1 MVMMTRDSRAELQG
15 PESDTAVRERYA
27 KYGFKTLKDT
37 LLQQDWRFSLLVP
50 QPPMTPGVEG
60 RDTAIYK
67 LETVKRRRETRRCA
81 ERNPAAQADFE
92 VAYRPSFR
100 RELRAQLPV

>member
-1 MVMMTRDSRAELQG
+1 MTRDSRAELQG

-37 LLQQDWRFSLLVP
+37 LLQQDWRFHLLVP

-67 LETVKRRRETRRCA
+67 LVERQVTPERCKRRREPPKVKEA
-81 ERNPAAQADFE
+81 ERHKT
-92 VAYRPSFR
+92 
-100 RELRAQLPV
+100 